1 MYKNN
6 SFDEELMLLDHDISI
21 PKTQK
26 AFDANILREA
36 VSVAVKKL
44 SKNINNTSS
53 RGLQLIRPN
62 RLEELVEEYTKR
74 SHKNFDGE
82 VSMKIYEEIVDL
94 YIATGIPV
102 YSTGYMGRQFSGV
115 VPIAGLTDL
124 LTSMMS
130 QPSSFYESAQLPS
143 IVEKVISNEFGNLLE
158 WKKNTY
164 DVVTTSGGSLAN
176 ITALLTARNCKIPNF
191 YYLNNSSKGVPAVA
205 MSSDVHYSVK
215 RAVGI
220 LGIGEDQIVSL
231 PVNKKGQICMIQAE
245 QKLEEAE
252 ASGLS
257 VFCLVAS
264 AGTTPVGAIDPLNDL
279 AELCKKKNYWLHVD
293 GAHAGSFLVSEKLRG
308 KLQGI
313 ELADSFTLDAH
324 KTMFLPASCTLL
336 FYKNKEAAQQT
347 FYKKASYIF
356 ESDSNNLDGGE
367 KSFECTKRPMIMN
380 LWIPWVLYGREFFA
394 QKLEE
399 LCATTK
405 QAYYKL
411 KLEKDFYP
419 LHKPE
424 ANILCFRYSPEN
436 INDLKVK
443 DVQLTIRD
451 IIKEDGKFFISKVE
465 IEGETALRVVFMNHE
480 VTMVHFNELLT
491 EIKRI
496 GESLVPNKK
505 TTLNE

>member
-6 SFDEELMLLDHDISI
+6 SIDSELTFLDLDISLR
-21 PKTQK
+21 KTQK
-26 AFDANILREA
+26 AFDATILREA
-36 VSVAVKKL
+36 VSVAVEKL
-44 SKNINNTSS
+44 SKNISNTSL
-53 RGLQLIRPN
+53 RGLQLVQPS
-62 RLEELVEEYTKR
+62 RLEELVEKYTER
-74 SHKNFDGE
+74 THKDAKE
-82 VSMKIYEEIVDL
+82 DISLKIFEEIIDL
-94 YIATGIPV
+94 YVATGIPV
-102 YSTGYMGRQFSGV
+102 YSKGYMGRQFSGV

-143 IVEKVISNEFGNLLE
+143 IVEKVIANEFGGLIG
-158 WKKNTY
+158 WKKDTY

-176 ITALLTARNCKIPNF
+176 ITALLTARNCKVPNF
-191 YYLNNSSKGVPAVA
+191 YNLHSSSEGIPAVA

-231 PVNKKGQICMIQAE
+231 PVNTKGQICMSQAE
-245 QKLEEAE
+245 RKLAEAE
-252 ASGLS
+252 TKGLS

-279 AELCKKKNYWLHVD
+279 AELCKRKNYWLHVD
-293 GAHAGSFLVSEKLRG
+293 GAHAGSFLVSDKLRG

-336 FYKNKEAAQQT
+336 FYKNKEAVQQT

-356 ESDSNNLDGGE
+356 ERDSNNLDGGE

-399 LCATTK
+399 LCTTTK

-424 ANILCFRYSPEN
+424 ANILCFRYSLEN
-436 INDLKVK
+436 SNVIKVK
-443 DVQLTIRD
+443 DLQLAIRD

-480 VTMVHFNELLT
+480 ITMTHFNELLT

-496 GESLVPNKK
+496 GEDLVSNNKK
-505 TTLNE
+505 RH